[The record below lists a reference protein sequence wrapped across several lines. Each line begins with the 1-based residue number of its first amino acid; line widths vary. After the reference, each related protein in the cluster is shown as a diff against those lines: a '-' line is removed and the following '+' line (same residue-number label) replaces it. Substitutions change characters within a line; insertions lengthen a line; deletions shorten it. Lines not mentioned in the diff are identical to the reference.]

1 MAKIRNWKEWDGGAD
16 AELAA
21 LYVEQRL
28 DREAVAEMMG
38 RSLSSISNRV
48 SKLRMTERSDVTMR
62 RCLGG
67 CERLFPSSW
76 IGHRQCPSCYA
87 SNAGMLECA

>member
-1 MAKIRNWKEWDGGAD
+1 MSKISNWKEWDGRAD

-28 DREAVAEMMG
+28 DRDALAAMMG

-48 SKLRMTERSDVTMR
+48 SRFKMTEREKC
-62 RCLGG
+62 RCADASAAASG
-67 CERLFPSSW
+67 SSRAP
-76 IGHRQCPSCYA
+76 GSGTA
-87 SNAGMLECA
+87 SAPPATRATPA

>member
-1 MAKIRNWKEWDGGAD
+1 MSNRGQEWDGGAD

-28 DREAVAEMMG
+28 DREAGAAMMG

-48 SKLRMTERSDVTMR
+48 SRLRMTERAEV
-62 RCLGG
+62 
-67 CERLFPSSW
+67 
-76 IGHRQCPSCYA
+76 
-87 SNAGMLECA
+87 

>member
-1 MAKIRNWKEWDGGAD
+1 MSKISNWKEWDGRAD

-28 DREAVAEMMG
+28 DRDAVAAMMG

-48 SKLRMTERSDVTMR
+48 SRFKMTEREKVQMR

-76 IGHRQCPSCYA
+76 IGHRQCPACYA
-87 SNAGMLECA
+87 SNAGLMECA